1 MNKNGIVLKKTNKRD
16 AGSFLLFVFLL
27 PYICACLWGHA
38 GEEKERL
45 GTDNAEQE
53 DHRVEAVVEWG
64 IWELPMEEYLVYR
77 LFQIMPQ
84 DYELEALKAQAVLLR
99 TELAA
104 QYSEEGESIRV
115 TGDGLTR
122 FYAEEEATEALARSR
137 QAVEETAGMILTYQG
152 VPIRASYFMVSN
164 GRTRATEEED
174 CPYLSEVAC
183 EQDKSSPDFSSVVEV
198 EKEVYIET
206 LVRILGEECDLEEI
220 WESREF
226 VFDDTGYMTSVS
238 YLTKKQEKK
247 RVDGETFRHL
257 FGLASASFQV
267 SWEKERVL
275 FNVTGVGHGF
285 GMSQYG
291 ANCKAKEGE
300 TYEGILADFFFRTE
314 LAKFE

>member
-27 PYICACLWGHA
+27 PYICACLWGHV
-38 GEEKERL
+38 GEEKESL
-45 GTDNAEQE
+45 GTENTAQDG
-53 DHRVEAVVEWG
+53 HWVEAAVEWG

-77 LFQIMPQ
+77 LFLIMPRN
-84 DYELEALKAQAVLLR
+84 YEPEALKAQAVLLR

-104 QYSEEGESIRV
+104 QYNEEGEIIRV
-115 TGDGLTR
+115 AGDGLTR
-122 FYAEEEATEALARSR
+122 FYAEEEETEAMAKSR

-174 CPYLSEVAC
+174 CPYLSKVVC
-183 EQDKSSPDFSSVVEV
+183 EQDKTSPDFSSVVEV

-206 LVRILGEECDLEEI
+206 LMRILGEECDREEL
-220 WESREF
+220 WESGEF
-226 VFDDTGYMTSVS
+226 VFDDAGYMTGVS
-238 YLTKKQEKK
+238 YFTKKQEEK

-257 FGLASASFQV
+257 FGLASASFKV
-267 SWEKERVL
+267 SWEKERAL
-275 FNVTGVGHGF
+275 FYVTGVGHGF

-291 ANCKAKEGE
+291 ANCKAKEGK
-300 TYEGILADFFFRTE
+300 TYEEILADFFFRTE